1 MLKINLKQD
10 RKKGHKRYLW
20 VPIYLLY
27 AHPKKVYNSIFS
39 FPLFFSNMY
48 ISFVASITV
57 NSIQDV
63 YPFCKHYLYNTILC
77 NTSKKSKDFLQQIL
91 ITVTYSVNVT
101 DGTVGEIIVNDQ
113 INSNK
118 VHSSSH
124 QLRTD
129 QYPCLPWAE
138 IFDSIISLQLN

>member
-1 MLKINLKQD
+1 MST
-10 RKKGHKRYLW
+10 YLF
-20 VPIYLLY
+20 VVCP
-27 AHPKKVYNSIFS
+27 PKKTVYNSISS

-48 ISFVASITV
+48 ISFVTSITL
-57 NSIQDV
+57 NSIQHV
-63 YPFCKHYLYNTILC
+63 YPFCKNSLYDTKLC